1 MKRSENRLNLD
12 TAKIDALNAEAYRL
26 RSFDPSRAQEICDEV
41 LPESKRLGYRRGE
54 ADALRTL
61 GTLVSQQDREAGFTY
76 AEQAVAIYRS
86 LGDEYGECSAL
97 MTLSLYYHHLGMF
110 QRAHLVLIEAHEK
123 AARSGNLYVS
133 GIALFNL
140 GVNAEEREDLLKAL
154 EYFQHAK
161 SAAERGAN
169 DTIFWAASIAIA
181 STSFELGDN
190 ESDLEALRTAL
201 VSLEAG
207 RSFNNAIDASFAIAK
222 ISFANGQTLAALRAL
237 RKGTRIARENQRPY
251 MIWPLQ
257 QFRGTMNFQR
267 GRCLSAKRAYK
278 AALRTARISG
288 NRVQESK
295 TMEQLAAVYRQLGDA
310 EKAFDMLQEHI
321 ALKREIFSEDS
332 ERRLREMQS
341 IHQVQL
347 VEAES
352 RLLKSK
358 NVELAAINDRLEM
371 ALREREQLQQELERM
386 ATIDELT
393 GVLNRRRILAIGTD
407 FVARFHA
414 QGRPGVVLV
423 VDIDNFKSIN
433 DNYGHPV
440 GDEVLRRFTQSCQ
453 RVLRPTDYLGRLG
466 GEEFCILL
474 DRTDLEIAHKIAER
488 VLASI
493 RATRVDDL
501 LVDRTV
507 TASIGMSPVRKS
519 HDTIASVLHDAD
531 LGLYEAKRTG
541 RDRLCIGKPERPK
554 AA

>member
-1 MKRSENRLNLD
+1 VRRSENRLNLD
-12 TAKIDALNAEAYRL
+12 TAKIDAKNAEAYRL
-26 RSFDPSRAQEICDEV
+26 RSFDPDRAQKICNDT
-41 LPESKRLGYRRGE
+41 LSNSKQLGYRRGE

-61 GTLVSQQDREAGFTY
+61 GTLVSQQDREAGFDY
-76 AEQAVAIYRS
+76 AERAVTIYREI
-86 LGDEYGECSAL
+86 GDEYGECSAL
-97 MTLSLYYHHLGMF
+97 MTLSLYYHHKGLF
-110 QRAHLVLIEAHEK
+110 HRAHMVLTEAHEK

-154 EYFQHAK
+154 EYFEHAK
-161 SAAERGAN
+161 VAAERGAN
-169 DTIFWAASIAIA
+169 DTIFWASTIAVA
-181 STSFELGDN
+181 STSFELGGN

-201 VSLEAG
+201 VSLMEAG
-207 RSFNNAIDASFAIAK
+207 SYNNAIDACLAIAK
-222 ISFANGQTLAALRAL
+222 ISFANGQTLPALLSL
-237 RKGTRIARENQRPY
+237 RKGMRIAVDNQRPY
-251 MIWPLQ
+251 MIWALQ
-257 QFRGTMNFQR
+257 HFRGKLQFQR
-267 GRCLSAKRAYK
+267 GRPLSAKRAYK
-278 AALRTARISG
+278 AALRTARVSG

-295 TMEQLAAVYRQLGDA
+295 TMEQLAEVYRNLGNA
-310 EKAFDMLQEHI
+310 EKAFDMLHEQI

-453 RVLRPTDYLGRLG
+453 RVLRPTDFLGRLG

-474 DRTDLEIAHKIAER
+474 DRTDMEIAHRVAER

-493 RATRVDDL
+493 RTTRVDDL
-501 LVDRTV
+501 MTDRIV
-507 TASIGMSPVRKS
+507 TASIGMSEVKKH
-519 HDTIASVLHDAD
+519 HDTIATVLHDAD

-541 RDRLCIGKPERPK
+541 RDRMCIGKPEKPK

>member
-1 MKRSENRLNLD
+1 MQRSGNRLNLD

-26 RSFDPSRAQEICDEV
+26 RSFDQERALQICQEV
-41 LPESKRLGYRRGE
+41 LPLSQRLGYQRGE

-61 GTLVSQQDREAGFTY
+61 GTLSSHRDRDEGYQFAQR
-76 AEQAVAIYRS
+76 ALEIYREI
-86 LGDEYGECSAL
+86 GDEFGECSAL
-97 MTLSLYYHHLGMF
+97 MTVSLYHHHKGMF
-110 QRAHLVLIEAHEK
+110 QRAHLVLTEAHEK
-123 AARSGNLYVS
+123 ASRSGNLYVAA
-133 GIALFNL
+133 IALFNL
-140 GVNAEEREDLLKAL
+140 GVNAEEREDLIKAR
-154 EYFQHAK
+154 EYFEHAK
-161 SAAERGAN
+161 IAAERGAN
-169 DTIFWAASIAIA
+169 DTIFWASTIGLA
-181 STSFELGDN
+181 STGFELGDN
-190 ESDLEALRTAL
+190 ESDLEALRNAL
-201 VSLEAG
+201 FSLEKG
-207 RSFNNAIDASFAIAK
+207 RSFNNAVDACLAIAK
-222 ISFANGQTLAALRAL
+222 ISFANGQVLPALLAL
-237 RKGTRIARENQRPY
+237 RKGIVISRANQKTY
-251 MIWPLQ
+251 LIWPLQ
-257 QFRGTMNFQR
+257 QFRGVMEFQR
-267 GRCLSAKRAYK
+267 GRYLSSKRALK
-278 AALRTARISG
+278 AALRTARVIG

-295 TMEQLAAVYRQLGDA
+295 TMEQLAAVYRKLGDA

-321 ALKREIFSEDS
+321 DLKREIFSEDS

-358 NVELAAINDRLEM
+358 NIELAAINDRLEM
-371 ALREREQLQQELERM
+371 ALKEREQLQQELERM

-393 GVLNRRRILAIGTD
+393 GVLNRRRILAIGTE

-423 VDIDNFKSIN
+423 IDIDNFKSIN
-433 DNYGHPV
+433 DSYGHPV

-474 DRTDLEIAHKIAER
+474 DRTDLEIAHKVAER

-493 RATRVDDL
+493 RTTRVDDL
-501 LVDRTV
+501 MVDRTV
-507 TASIGMSPVRKS
+507 TASIGMSPVRKV
-519 HDTIASVLHDAD
+519 HDTIAAVLHEAD

-541 RDRLCIGKPERPK
+541 RDRLCVGKPGKPK

>member
-1 MKRSENRLNLD
+1 
-12 TAKIDALNAEAYRL
+12 
-26 RSFDPSRAQEICDEV
+26 
-41 LPESKRLGYRRGE
+41 
-54 ADALRTL
+54 
-61 GTLVSQQDREAGFTY
+61 
-76 AEQAVAIYRS
+76 
-86 LGDEYGECSAL
+86 
-97 MTLSLYYHHLGMF
+97 
-110 QRAHLVLIEAHEK
+110 
-123 AARSGNLYVS
+123 
-133 GIALFNL
+133 
-140 GVNAEEREDLLKAL
+140 
-154 EYFQHAK
+154 
-161 SAAERGAN
+161 
-169 DTIFWAASIAIA
+169 
-181 STSFELGDN
+181 
-190 ESDLEALRTAL
+190 
-201 VSLEAG
+201 
-207 RSFNNAIDASFAIAK
+207 
-222 ISFANGQTLAALRAL
+222 
-237 RKGTRIARENQRPY
+237 
-251 MIWPLQ
+251 
-257 QFRGTMNFQR
+257 
-267 GRCLSAKRAYK
+267 LSAKRAYK
-278 AALRTARISG
+278 AALRTARVSG

-295 TMEQLAAVYRQLGDA
+295 TMEQLAEVYRNLGNA
-310 EKAFDMLQEHI
+310 EKAFDMLHEQI

-453 RVLRPTDYLGRLG
+453 RVLRPTDFLGRLG

-474 DRTDLEIAHKIAER
+474 DRTDMEIAHRVAER

-493 RATRVDDL
+493 RTTRVDDL
-501 LVDRTV
+501 MTDRIV
-507 TASIGMSPVRKS
+507 TASIGMSEVKTH
-519 HDTIASVLHDAD
+519 HDTIATVLHDAD

-541 RDRLCIGKPERPK
+541 RDRMCIGKPEKPK

>member
-1 MKRSENRLNLD
+1 MKRSENRLSLD
-12 TAKIDALNAEAYRL
+12 TAKIDAQNAEAYRL
-26 RSFDPSRAQEICDEV
+26 RSFNPSQARKICDQV
-41 LPESKRLGYRRGE
+41 LPKSKQIGYRRGE

-61 GTLVSQQDREAGFTY
+61 GTLTSSQDREAGFAF
-76 AEQAVAIYRS
+76 AEQALDIYRS
-86 LGDEYGECSAL
+86 IGDEFGECSAL
-97 MTLSLYYHHLGMF
+97 MTVSLYYHHKGMF
-110 QRAHLVLIEAHEK
+110 QRAHLVLTEAHEK
-123 AARSGNLYVS
+123 AARSGNLYVAA
-133 GIALFNL
+133 IAIFNL
-140 GVNAEEREDLLKAL
+140 GVNAEEREDLLKAR

-161 SAAERGAN
+161 VAAERGAN
-169 DTIFWAASIAIA
+169 DTIFWSSTIAIA
-181 STSFELGDN
+181 SVNFELGEN
-190 ESDLEALRTAL
+190 ESDVDALRSAL
-201 VSLEAG
+201 VSLEES
-207 RSFNNAIDASFAIAK
+207 RSFNNAVDACLAIAK
-222 ISFANGQTLAALRAL
+222 ISFANRQPLQALLAL
-237 RKGTRIARENQRPY
+237 RKGISLAKTHKKPY
-251 MIWPLQ
+251 LVWPLQ
-257 QFRGTMNFQR
+257 QFRGVMEFQR
-267 GRCLSAKRAYK
+267 GRFLTSKRAFK
-278 AALRTARISG
+278 GALRTARLSG
-288 NRVQESK
+288 NRVQEAK
-295 TMEQLAAVYRQLGDA
+295 TMEQLAGVYRKLGDA
-310 EKAFDMLQEHI
+310 EKAFDMLEEHI
-321 ALKREIFSEDS
+321 ALKREVFSEDS

-358 NVELAAINDRLEM
+358 NIELAAINDRLEM

-474 DRTDLEIAHKIAER
+474 DRTDLEIAHKVAER

-493 RATRVDDL
+493 RTTRVDDL
-501 LVDRTV
+501 MVDRTV
-507 TASIGMSPVRKS
+507 TASIGMSAVGKK
-519 HDTIASVLHDAD
+519 HDTIASVLHEAD

-541 RDRLCIGKPERPK
+541 RDRLCVGKPEKPK

>member
-12 TAKIDALNAEAYRL
+12 TAKIDTMNAEAYRL
-26 RSFDPSRAQEICDEV
+26 RSFNPERSRELCDQT
-41 LPESKRLGYRRGE
+41 LPKSRQLGYRRGE

-61 GTLVSQQDREAGFTY
+61 GTLVSQRDREEGYGF
-76 AEQAVAIYRS
+76 AEQALEIYRGI
-86 LGDEYGECSAL
+86 GDEFGECSAL
-97 MTLSLYYHHLGMF
+97 MTVSLYFHHNGMF
-110 QRAHLVLIEAHEK
+110 QRAHQVLTEAHEK
-123 AARSGNLYVS
+123 AARSGNLYVA

-140 GVNAEEREDLLKAL
+140 GVNAEEREDLLKAR

-161 SAAERGAN
+161 IAAERGAN
-169 DTIFWAASIAIA
+169 DTIFWSSTIA
-181 STSFELGDN
+181 SAATNFELGRTD
-190 ESDLEALRTAL
+190 SDLEALRNAL
-201 VSLEAG
+201 ISLEKN
-207 RSFNNAIDASFAIAK
+207 RSYVNAVDACLAIAK
-222 ISFANGQTLAALRAL
+222 ISFANDQRRSALLAL
-237 RKGTRIARENQRPY
+237 RKGLGLAKTHQKTYLVWAF
-251 MIWPLQ
+251 Q
-257 QFRGTMNFQR
+257 QFRGVMEFQR
-267 GRCLSAKRAYK
+267 GRYLTSKRVFN
-278 AALRTARISG
+278 AALRTARLSG

-295 TMEQLAAVYRQLGDA
+295 TMEQLAAVYRKLEDS

-332 ERRLREMQS
+332 EKRLREMQS

-358 NVELAAINDRLEM
+358 NIELAAINDRLEM
-371 ALREREQLQQELERM
+371 ALKEREQLQQELERM

-393 GVLNRRRILAIGTD
+393 GVLNRRRILAIGSD

-414 QGRPGVVLV
+414 QGRPGVALV
-423 VDIDNFKSIN
+423 VDIDNYKSIN
-433 DNYGHPV
+433 DSYGHPV

-474 DRTDLEIAHKIAER
+474 DRTDLEIAQKVAER

-493 RATRVDDL
+493 RTTRVDDL
-501 LVDRTV
+501 MVDRTV
-507 TASIGMSPVRKS
+507 TASIGMSPIGKT
-519 HDTIASVLHDAD
+519 HDTIASVLLDSD
-531 LGLYEAKRTG
+531 LGLYKAKREG
-541 RDRLCIGKPERPK
+541 KDRICLGKPEKPK

>member
-26 RSFDPSRAQEICDEV
+26 RSFDPVRAREICDEV
-41 LPESKRLGYRRGE
+41 LPESLKLAYRRGE
-54 ADALRTL
+54 ADALRTI
-61 GTLVSQQDREAGFTY
+61 GTLISSKDREEGYSF
-76 AEQAVAIYRS
+76 AERAIDIYRAI
-86 LGDEYGECSAL
+86 GDEYGECSAL
-97 MTLSLYYHHLGMF
+97 MTVSLYFHHKGMF
-110 QRAHLVLIEAHEK
+110 QRAHLVLTEAHEK
-123 AARSGNLYVS
+123 AARSGNLYVAA
-133 GIALFNL
+133 IALFNL
-140 GVNAEEREDLLKAL
+140 GVNAEEREDLLKAR
-154 EYFQHAK
+154 EYFEHAK
-161 SAAERGAN
+161 VASERGGN
-169 DTIFWAASIAIA
+169 DTIFWSATIAIA

-201 VSLEAG
+201 VSLEEQ
-207 RSFNNAIDASFAIAK
+207 RSYNNAVDACLAIAK
-222 ISFANGQTLAALRAL
+222 ISFANGQVLPALLAL
-237 RKGTRIARENQRPY
+237 RKGVRLARANQKIY
-251 MIWPLQ
+251 LVWPLQ
-257 QFRGTMNFQR
+257 HFRGVLEFQR
-267 GRCLSAKRAYK
+267 GRYLSSKRAFK

-295 TMEQLAAVYRQLGDA
+295 TMEQLAAVYRKLNDSD
-310 EKAFDMLQEHI
+310 KAFDMLQEHI

-358 NVELAAINDRLEM
+358 NIELAAINDRLEM
-371 ALREREQLQQELERM
+371 ALKEREQLQQELERM

-433 DNYGHPV
+433 DSYGHPV

-474 DRTDLEIAHKIAER
+474 DRTDLEIAHKVAER

-493 RATRVDDL
+493 RTTRVDDL
-501 LVDRTV
+501 LIDRTV
-507 TASIGMSPVRKS
+507 TASIGMSPVRQI

-531 LGLYEAKRTG
+531 LGLYEAKRSG
-541 RDRLCIGKPERPK
+541 RDRLCVGKPEKPK